1 MDEMRL
7 WQGMLFDK
15 GHWIEFCWGRG
26 VDWLTALEMWEILE
40 PAPKMRKENV

>member
-15 GHWIEFCWGRG
+15 GHWIEFCWSRG
-26 VDWLTALEMWEILE
+26 IHWLTALEMWETLE